1 LNSKTK
7 MAINL
12 TNTTQINLIRIY
24 LKLLILYSN
33 INISLAQKREIF
45 SLNKNYFIVNSS
57 KNEAQVYNQ
66 IITKESKEKSTSKIY
81 TLSNRLVKSVEDS
94 YNKDEKFN

>member
-1 LNSKTK
+1 
-7 MAINL
+7 MA
-12 TNTTQINLIRIY
+12 INLIRIY
-24 LKLLILYSN
+24 LTLLILYSS

-45 SLNKNYFIVNSS
+45 FLNKNYFIVNSS
-57 KNEAQVYNQ
+57 KKEAQVYNQ